1 VEYGGKG
8 MDRVKGPIVP
18 MLTPFSE
25 SMCIDKETL
34 EKFTDWLIE
43 HKVSALF
50 PIGGSGERVVLTKEE
65 KKLIMQIVIEQ
76 AKKRVPVWPGT
87 GGSNIK
93 ETIELSQYA
102 EKLGADAVVVV
113 IPRDIEPTEDAIFNY
128 YKEVDENIDI
138 PVYLYEPGGYEPY
151 SITPSLFKRLSEL
164 KHIAGIKDS
173 SSNMNKITRMVME
186 TEGTSLQ
193 VIQGNE
199 VLYLASLPLG
209 ITGVIGGGCNIYPR
223 LFNELLGKY
232 ENGDIASARKIQWE
246 IIRGW
251 DILAKS
257 WPLTGKI
264 FFSMIGI
271 PFKPI
276 CRVQSKKLLDNDIEK
291 LKELQRLI

>member
-1 VEYGGKG
+1 

-25 SMCIDKETL
+25 NGCIDGEIL
-34 EKFTDWLIE
+34 RKFTDWLIE
-43 HKVSALF
+43 QGASVLF
-50 PIGGSGERVVLTKEE
+50 PIGGSGERVALTKEE
-65 KKLIMQIVIEQ
+65 KKIVMQVVIEQ
-76 AKKRVPVWPGT
+76 ANRRVPVWPGT
-87 GGSNIK
+87 GGDNLK

-102 EKLGADAVVVV
+102 ERLGADAVVVV
-113 IPRDIEPTEDAIFNY
+113 IPRDIEPTEESIFSY
-128 YKEVDENIDI
+128 YKEIDENIGI

-151 SITPSLFKRLSEL
+151 TITPRLFKRLSEL

-186 TEGTSLQ
+186 TEGTKVQ

-209 ITGVIGGGCNIYPR
+209 ITGVIGGGCNVYPR
-223 LFNELLGKY
+223 LFNELLIKY
-232 ENGDIASARKIQWE
+232 EEGDIVTARKLQWE

-251 DILAKS
+251 DILARS

-264 FFSMIGI
+264 LFSMIGI

-276 CRVQSKKLLDNDIEK
+276 CRVQTKRLTNEDID
-291 LKELQRLI
+291 RLREFTNF